1 MLKVTSAPAEEPVS
15 LAEAK
20 AHLKVDYSADDD
32 YITALITA
40 ARQQAEEYTN
50 LALIDTTYEQAFDG
64 FPATTRLNPYQSLV
78 LWRSPLISVTSVVY
92 TAEDGTSIT
101 EDAANYKV
109 DTYRRPPSV
118 SPVYGYSWQ
127 SAQDIPASVV
137 VTFRAG
143 YADADSVPVAI
154 KQALLLMIGSW
165 YDNREDSVYN
175 LPTQSRVMLDHYRVS
190 RF

>member
-1 MLKVTSAPAEEPVS
+1 MIKVISAPAEEPLT

-20 AHLKVDYSADDD
+20 THLKVDYTADDT
-32 YITALITA
+32 YITTLIVA
-40 ARQQAEEYTN
+40 ARKQVEEYTN
-50 LALIDTTYEQAFDG
+50 LSLIDTTYEQAFDG
-64 FPATTRLNPYQSLV
+64 FPKSDRLNPHQSLV

-92 TAEDGTSIT
+92 TAEDGTSTT
-101 EDAANYKV
+101 ESSSNYAV
-109 DTYRRPPSV
+109 DTYRKPPSV

-143 YADADSVPVAI
+143 YADADSVPEPI
-154 KQALLLMIGSW
+154 KQAMLLMIGAW

-175 LPTQSRVMLDHYRVS
+175 LPTHSRVILDHYRIQS
-190 RF
+190 W